1 MKQTVIAL
9 GVLIIGF
16 TCASYAGNEVKFP
29 GLQAVYLR
37 PEVLTTSTAEM
48 YLSDIK
54 RWGAGE
60 VFLEAGYDNK
70 VIHHSKIFPCMD
82 KQNDWLKIYCELA
95 RKYGLKLHVW
105 IKVCY
110 WVHHLE
116 NLENFP
122 ILKNNPDWIDVNKKG
137 EIVISSNEGTY
148 EERAFVFVN
157 PAVPGVIKALQ
168 DYIKELSAYDIDGIS
183 IDYIRF
189 KSCRPDPETW
199 FGYNKYSVEKFKA
212 ETGLDPYKIIV
223 DKTPNSPFMRWVA
236 YNERVIE
243 NCVKSIAECLDGI
256 NTTQKKNII
265 LSASPFT
272 NYVSG
277 ENSKFQ
283 NWTPWDAKSYIKLW
297 LPMCMS
303 VDMQALEKEINGVK
317 ALGLK
322 APFYPVVY
330 PNQHGVL
337 HPPMSAHYTVLKK
350 CGITSFA
357 VFSYKQLKQEFEN

>member
-1 MKQTVIAL
+1 MRQVISA
-9 GVLIIGF
+9 LIISF
-16 TCASYAGNEVKFP
+16 FVLTCACYAANDVKFP

-37 PEVLTTSTAEM
+37 PEVLTTATAEM

-54 RWGAGE
+54 RWGASE

-70 VIHHSKIFPCMD
+70 VLHHSKIFPWMD
-82 KQNDWLKIYCELA
+82 KQNDWLKTYSELA

-110 WVHHLE
+110 WLHQAN

-137 EIVISSNEGTY
+137 EIVTNNEGTY
-148 EERAFVFVN
+148 EERAYVFVN
-157 PAVPGVIKALQ
+157 PAVPGVIKTLQ
-168 DYIKELSAYDIDGIS
+168 DYVKELSAYDIDGIS

-212 ETGLDPYKIIV
+212 ETGLDPYKIVV
-223 DKTPNSPFMRWVA
+223 DKTPDSPFMRWVA

-243 NCVKSIAECLDGI
+243 NCVKSIAECIDDI
-256 NTTQKKNII
+256 NITQKKNII

-272 NYVSG
+272 SYDSG

-283 NWTPWDAKSYIKLW
+283 NWAPWDAKGYIKLW

-317 ALGLK
+317 SMGLK

-337 HPPMSAHYTVLKK
+337 HPPMPEHYAVLKK
-350 CGITSFA
+350 TGITKFT
-357 VFSYKQLKQEFEN
+357 VFSYKQLRQDFEK